1 METLREKQG
10 TTILVVDDEI
20 FFRNLLRE
28 ILTQNG
34 WNDLLEA
41 ADGAEAV
48 RMYGEHAPSLV
59 LMDIYMPDKSGID
72 STREIIS
79 MDPEAKILIC
89 SGVGYDQDLQAA
101 LQAGAK
107 DVIYKPFFETE
118 VVELVR
124 KTLAG

>member
-1 METLREKQG
+1 METLQEKHG
-10 TTILVVDDEI
+10 AKILVVDDEM
-20 FFRNLLRE
+20 FFRSLLRD

-34 WNDLLEA
+34 WSDVIEA
-41 ADGAEAV
+41 ADGDEAV
-48 RMYGEHAPSLV
+48 LMYREHAPSLV

-79 MDPEAKILIC
+79 INPAAKILIC

-107 DVIYKPFFETE
+107 DVIYKPFYETE
-118 VVELVR
+118 VVESVK